1 MKYLGGKFDSLSSIV
16 IYNHAKYL
24 LINRYFTNSPSAL
37 NQGCIGEAY
46 RWE

>member
-24 LINRYFTNSPSAL
+24 
-37 NQGCIGEAY
+37 IGIL
-46 RWE
+46 RIHHQL